1 MGCYSPPLPL
11 VPRFPYGLKT
21 GFHTVESRWGSIF
34 RMISWWIEAMPL
46 TQKTELLLSSIDELL
61 EGGLARG
68 EHEFQLE

>member
-1 MGCYSPPLPL
+1 
-11 VPRFPYGLKT
+11 
-21 GFHTVESRWGSIF
+21 
-34 RMISWWIEAMPL
+34 MISWWIEAMPL